1 VKKRIRLFAAAA
13 ALAASSSFGMARAQ
27 DAAQPPQP
35 ADERG
40 AREPRVALTEAAT
53 ALDAEGRAA
62 VAARLVTTNIA
73 ASVDAPVRN
82 VSLVVENRS
91 PYFYNYASG
100 WATFYDARGVRCGE
114 GLWKVEAFA
123 PAESAEVD
131 TPGLRLTCT
140 PSAWRVVALNLLTRT
155 TDIAKPDQPAP
166 PVADPPASP
175 SPLAA
180 PGAAQRL
187 EININGRTLP
197 LQLNNPVEIVVGRER
212 VQIVVRPAP

>member
-1 VKKRIRLFAAAA
+1 M
-13 ALAASSSFGMARAQ
+13 SFLLVLLCAGATLGQ
-27 DAAQPPQP
+27 DAQSA
-35 ADERG
+35 AVDERG
-40 AREPRVALTEAAT
+40 VREARVPLTEAAI

-62 VAARLVTTNIA
+62 VAARLTTTNIA

-131 TPGLRLTCT
+131 TPGLRLTCE
-140 PSAWRVVALNLLTRT
+140 PAAWRVVALNLLTRT
-155 TDIAKPDQPAP
+155 ADIAKPAQPAP
-166 PVADPPASP
+166 LPAEPPASSL
-175 SPLAA
+175 SPAA
-180 PGAAQRL
+180 PPPAATQRL
-187 EININGRTLP
+187 EISINGRTLP
-197 LQLNNPVEIVVGRER
+197 LQLNNPLEIVVGQER

>member
-1 VKKRIRLFAAAA
+1 MKTLIGTM
-13 ALAASSSFGMARAQ
+13 SFLLMLLCVCAGTTPGQ
-27 DAAQPPQP
+27 EAQPAAP
-35 ADERG
+35 DERG
-40 AREPRVALTEAAT
+40 VRETRVPLTEAAT

-73 ASVDAPVRN
+73 ASADAPVRN
-82 VSLVVENRS
+82 VALVVENRS

-155 TDIAKPDQPAP
+155 ADIAKPNQPAP
-166 PVADPPASP
+166 PPSEATALSP
-175 SPLAA
+175 SPSAPAA
-180 PGAAQRL
+180 ATQRL

-197 LQLNNPVEIVVGRER
+197 LQLNNPVEIVVGQER
-212 VQIVVRPAP
+212 VQIVVRPVP

>member
-1 VKKRIRLFAAAA
+1 MKKRIRLFTVAA
-13 ALAASSSFGMARAQ
+13 ALAACSSFGEARAQ
-27 DAAQPPQP
+27 DAAQPPPQQQQ

-40 AREPRVALTEAAT
+40 AREARVALMEAAV
-53 ALDAEGRAA
+53 ALDAEGRPA
-62 VAARLVTTNIA
+62 VAARLVTANIA
-73 ASVDAPVRN
+73 AAPDAPVRN

-91 PYFYNYASG
+91 PVFYNYASG

-131 TPGLRLTCT
+131 TPGLRLTCAAA
-140 PSAWRVVALNLLTRT
+140 SWRVVALHLLTRAA
-155 TDIAKPDQPAP
+155 DIAKPGESAPAR
-166 PVADPPASP
+166 PVNP
-175 SPLAA
+175 AA
-180 PGAAQRL
+180 PHSAPAAQRL

-197 LQLNNPVEIVVGRER
+197 LQLNNPVEIVVGQER